1 MRARLSPHAA
11 SSRLGVTMNA
21 HACRDPQVCTYVRE
35 NRNYGSTSFD
45 NIFTGI
51 LSIFVAIT
59 LEGWSVSA
67 QVGLPSVLRP

>member
-1 MRARLSPHAA
+1 M
-11 SSRLGVTMNA
+11 
-21 HACRDPQVCTYVRE
+21 CTYVRE

-67 QVGLPSVLRP
+67 LVSSVPVCEETLAYISVVC